1 MVSNLAKD
9 NSQNLIVSWRKRYTS
24 EISDFKETVYLIKK
38 SPLTMVGLA
47 VILILIIMAIF
58 APYIAPYDPVTMHLD
73 NRLAPP
79 SSAHLLGT
87 DELGR
92 DILSR
97 IIYGAGVALKIVLIV
112 LAIDLPLGILLGL
125 AAGYFGGW
133 VDEIIMRIADIF
145 MAFPRLILA
154 MAIGTA
160 LGPSLR
166 NTMIA
171 IALTM
176 WPVYARLARGE
187 TLSIKERTFIEA
199 ERALGTSNFRILV
212 FNILPICISTLI
224 VRATLDMGNIIRIAA
239 GMSFLGLGAQPPTP
253 DWGLM
258 VSSGRNFLINQW
270 WVPTFPGFAILLA
283 VFGFNL
289 LGDGIRDISDPH
301 LRRGRQ

>member
-1 MVSNLAKD
+1 MNKD
-9 NSQNLIVSWRKRYTS
+9 ILKNRITYWKKRHSS
-24 EISDFKETVYLIKK
+24 EISDVKESLFLIRK
-38 SPLTMVGLA
+38 SSLTSIGL
-47 VILILIIMAIF
+47 VIILVLVCVAIF
-58 APYIAPYDPVTMHLD
+58 APFIAPYNPVEMKLD
-73 NRLAPP
+73 DRLAPP
-79 SSAHLLGT
+79 SKDHLLGT

-92 DILSR
+92 DIFSR
-97 IIYGAGVALKIVLIV
+97 IIYGAGVALKIMLIV

-125 AAGYFGGW
+125 IAGYFGGW
-133 VDEIIMRIADIF
+133 IDEIIMRIADIF
-145 MAFPRLILA
+145 MAFPRLVLA

-199 ERALGTSNFRILV
+199 ERALGSSNLSILI
-212 FNILPICISTLI
+212 FNILPLCFSTLI
-224 VRATLDMGNIIRIAA
+224 IRATLDMGNIIRIAA

-258 VSSGRNFLINQW
+258 ISSGRNFLVNQW
-270 WVPTFPGFAILLA
+270 WVPTFPGFAILLT
-283 VFGFNL
+283 VFAFNL

-301 LRRGRQ
+301 LRRGQG

>member
-1 MVSNLAKD
+1 MSKD
-9 NSQNLIVSWRKRYTS
+9 ISQNWIASWQKRHSSEVS
-24 EISDFKETVYLIKK
+24 DVKETLYLIKK
-38 SPLTMVGLA
+38 SPMTMIGLA
-47 VILILIIMAIF
+47 IILILVTVAIF
-58 APYIAPYDPVTMHLD
+58 APYIAPYNPVTMNLD
-73 NRLAPP
+73 KRLAPP
-79 SSAHLLGT
+79 SKDNLLGT

-97 IIYGAGVALKIVLIV
+97 IIYGAGVALKIIFIV

-125 AAGYFGGW
+125 MAGYFGGW
-133 VDEIIMRIADIF
+133 IDEIIMRIADIF

-160 LGPSLR
+160 LGPNLK

-199 ERALGTSNFRILV
+199 ERALGSSNLKILI
-212 FNILPICISTLI
+212 FNILPLCFSTLI

-258 VSSGRNFLINQW
+258 ISSGRNFLINQW
-270 WVPTFPGFAILLA
+270 WVPTFPGFAILLT

-301 LRRGRQ
+301 LRRGKK

>member
-1 MVSNLAKD
+1 LNKEI
-9 NSQNLIVSWRKRYTS
+9 SQNWITSWNKRHSS
-24 EISDFKETVYLIKK
+24 EISDIKETLYLIRK
-38 SPLTMVGLA
+38 SPLTIIGLGI
-47 VILILIIMAIF
+47 ILILIIVAIF
-58 APYIAPYDPVTMHLD
+58 APYIAPHNPETMHLD
-73 NRLAPP
+73 KRLALP
-79 SSAHLLGT
+79 SEEHLLGT

-97 IIYGAGVALKIVLIV
+97 IIYGAGVALKIMFIV

-125 AAGYFGGW
+125 IAGYFGGW
-133 VDEIIMRIADIF
+133 IDEIIMRIADIF

-154 MAIGTA
+154 MAIGAA
-160 LGPSLR
+160 LGPNLK

-199 ERALGTSNFRILV
+199 ERALGSSNLKILI
-212 FNILPICISTLI
+212 FNILPLCFSTLI

-270 WVPTFPGFAILLA
+270 WVPTFPGFAILLT

-301 LRRGRQ
+301 LRRGKK

>member
-1 MVSNLAKD
+1 LNKD
-9 NSQNLIVSWRKRYTS
+9 ISQNWIASWQKRHSSEVS
-24 EISDFKETVYLIKK
+24 DVKETLYLIKK
-38 SPLTMVGLA
+38 SPMTMIGLA
-47 VILILIIMAIF
+47 IILILVTVAIF
-58 APYIAPYDPVTMHLD
+58 APYIAPYNPVTMNLD
-73 NRLAPP
+73 KRLAPP
-79 SSAHLLGT
+79 SKDNLLGT

-97 IIYGAGVALKIVLIV
+97 IIYGAGVALKIIFIV

-125 AAGYFGGW
+125 MAGYFGGW
-133 VDEIIMRIADIF
+133 IDEIIMRIADIF

-160 LGPSLR
+160 LGPNLK

-199 ERALGTSNFRILV
+199 ERALGSSNLKILV
-212 FNILPICISTLI
+212 FNILPLCFSTLI

-258 VSSGRNFLINQW
+258 ISSGRNFLINQW
-270 WVPTFPGFAILLA
+270 WVPTFPGFAILLT

-301 LRRGRQ
+301 LRRGKK

>member
-1 MVSNLAKD
+1 MNKD
-9 NSQNLIVSWRKRYTS
+9 ISQNWIVSWQKRHSS
-24 EISDFKETVYLIKK
+24 EVSDVKETLYLIKK
-38 SPLTMVGLA
+38 SPLTMIGLA
-47 VILILIIMAIF
+47 IILILVTVAIF
-58 APYIAPYDPVTMHLD
+58 APYIAPHNPVTMHLD
-73 NRLAPP
+73 KRLAPP
-79 SSAHLLGT
+79 SKDYLLGT

-97 IIYGAGVALKIVLIV
+97 IIYGAGVALKIMLIV

-125 AAGYFGGW
+125 IAGYFGGW
-133 VDEIIMRIADIF
+133 IDEIIMRIADIF

-154 MAIGTA
+154 MAIGAA
-160 LGPSLR
+160 LGPNLK

-199 ERALGTSNFRILV
+199 ERALGSSNLKILIL
-212 FNILPICISTLI
+212 NILPLCFSTLV

-258 VSSGRNFLINQW
+258 VSSGRNFLVSQW
-270 WVPTFPGFAILLA
+270 WVPTFPGFAILLT

-301 LRRGRQ
+301 LRRGKK

>member
-1 MVSNLAKD
+1 MIKD
-9 NSQNLIVSWRKRYTS
+9 ISQNWIISWQKRHSSEVS
-24 EISDFKETVYLIKK
+24 DVKETLYLIKK
-38 SPLTMVGLA
+38 SPLTMIGLA
-47 VILILIIMAIF
+47 IILILVTVAIF
-58 APYIAPYDPVTMHLD
+58 APYIAPHNPVTMHLD
-73 NRLAPP
+73 KRLAPP
-79 SSAHLLGT
+79 SKDYLLGT

-97 IIYGAGVALKIVLIV
+97 IIYGAGVALKIMLIV

-125 AAGYFGGW
+125 IAGYFGGW
-133 VDEIIMRIADIF
+133 IDEIIMRIADIF

-154 MAIGTA
+154 MAIGAA
-160 LGPSLR
+160 LGPNLK

-199 ERALGTSNFRILV
+199 ERALGSSNLKILIL
-212 FNILPICISTLI
+212 NILPLCFSTLV

-258 VSSGRNFLINQW
+258 VSSGRNFLVSQW
-270 WVPTFPGFAILLA
+270 WVPTFPGFAILLT

-301 LRRGRQ
+301 LRRGKK

>member
-1 MVSNLAKD
+1 MLRENLQKW
-9 NSQNLIVSWRKRYTS
+9 ITSWNKRHSS
-24 EISDFKETVYLIKK
+24 EISDFKETVYLIKR
-38 SPLTMVGLA
+38 SPLTMVGLSI
-47 VILILIIMAIF
+47 ILILIVMAIF
-58 APYIAPYDPVTMHLD
+58 ASYIAPHDPVIMHLD

-79 SSAHLLGT
+79 SRVHLLGT

-97 IIYGAGVALKIVLIV
+97 IIYGAGVALKIMIIV

-125 AAGYFGGW
+125 IAGYFGGW
-133 VDEIIMRIADIF
+133 IDEIIMRLADIF

-160 LGPSLR
+160 LGPNLR

-199 ERALGTSNFRILV
+199 EKALGTSNLKILV
-212 FNILPICISTLI
+212 FNILPLCISTLI

-258 VSSGRNFLINQW
+258 VSTGRKFLINQW

>member
-1 MVSNLAKD
+1 MNSN
-9 NSQNLIVSWRKRYTS
+9 NLHKKLDSWEKKHSS
-24 EISDFKETVYLIKK
+24 EISDIKESLFLIKR
-38 SPLTMVGLA
+38 SPLTTIG
-47 VILILIIMAIF
+47 LIIILLLVCVAIF
-58 APYIAPYDPVTMHLD
+58 APIIAPYNPLEMHLD
-73 NRLAPP
+73 NRLSSP
-79 SSAHLLGT
+79 SKEHLLGT

-97 IIYGAGVALKIVLIV
+97 IIYGAGVALKIMLIV

-125 AAGYFGGW
+125 IAGYFGGW
-133 VDEIIMRIADIF
+133 IDEIIMRIADIF
-145 MAFPRLILA
+145 MAFPRLVLA
-154 MAIGTA
+154 MAIGAA

-176 WPVYARLARGE
+176 WPVYARLARGQ

-199 ERALGTSNFRILV
+199 ERALGSSNLKILI
-212 FNILPICISTLI
+212 FNILPLCFSTLV

-258 VSSGRNFLINQW
+258 ISSGRNFLVSQW
-270 WVPTFPGFAILLA
+270 WVPTFPGFAILLT
-283 VFGFNL
+283 VFAFNL

-301 LRRGRQ
+301 LRRGQG

>member
-1 MVSNLAKD
+1 MVHLRNRLA
-9 NSQNLIVSWRKRYTS
+9 SWKRRYSS
-24 EISDFKETVYLIKK
+24 EISDAREIVHTVRK
-38 SPLTMVGLA
+38 SPLTMIGLSIVA
-47 VILILIIMAIF
+47 ALMFVAIF
-58 APYIAPYDPVTMHLD
+58 APSIAPHDPITMSLD

-79 SSAHLLGT
+79 STSHLLGT

-97 IIYGAGVALKIVLIV
+97 VIYGSRVALKIMIIV
-112 LAIDLPLGILLGL
+112 LLIDLPLGVFLGIV
-125 AAGYFGGW
+125 AGYFGGW
-133 VDEIIMRIADIF
+133 IDEIIMRMADIF

-154 MAIGTA
+154 MAIGAA
-160 LGPSLR
+160 LGPSLV

-176 WPVYARLARGE
+176 WPTYARLARGE

-199 ERALGTSNFRILV
+199 ERALGTSKTRIMLSS
-212 FNILPICISTLI
+212 ILPLCSSTTI
-224 VRATLDMGNIIRIAA
+224 IRATLDMGDVIRIAA

-253 DWGLM
+253 EWGLM
-258 VSSGRNFLINQW
+258 VSTGRSFLVNQW

-301 LRRGRQ
+301 LRRGE

>member
-1 MVSNLAKD
+1 MNKD
-9 NSQNLIVSWRKRYTS
+9 ISQNWIISWQKRHSSEVS
-24 EISDFKETVYLIKK
+24 DVKETLYLIKK
-38 SPLTMVGLA
+38 SPLTMIGLA
-47 VILILIIMAIF
+47 IILILVTVAIF
-58 APYIAPYDPVTMHLD
+58 APYIAPHNPVTMHLD
-73 NRLAPP
+73 KRLAPP
-79 SSAHLLGT
+79 SKDYLLGT

-97 IIYGAGVALKIVLIV
+97 IIYGAGVALKIMLIV

-125 AAGYFGGW
+125 IAGYFGGW
-133 VDEIIMRIADIF
+133 IDEIIMRIADIF

-154 MAIGTA
+154 MAIGAA
-160 LGPSLR
+160 LGPNLK

-199 ERALGTSNFRILV
+199 ERALGSSNLKILIL
-212 FNILPICISTLI
+212 NILPLCFSTLV

-258 VSSGRNFLINQW
+258 VSSGRNFLVSQW
-270 WVPTFPGFAILLA
+270 WVPTFPGFAILLT

-301 LRRGRQ
+301 LRRGKK

>member
-1 MVSNLAKD
+1 MAKENL
-9 NSQNLIVSWRKRYTS
+9 QNWTVSWRKRHFS
-24 EISDFKETVYLIKK
+24 EISNFKETVYLIKK

-47 VILILIIMAIF
+47 IILILIIMAIF
-58 APYIAPYDPVTMHLD
+58 ASYIAPYDPLTMNLD
-73 NRLAPP
+73 NRLAPL
-79 SSAHLLGT
+79 SRVHLLGT

-125 AAGYFGGW
+125 TAGYFGGW

-199 ERALGTSNFRILV
+199 ERALGTSNFKILV
-212 FNILPICISTLI
+212 FNILPMCISTLI

-239 GMSFLGLGAQPPTP
+239 GMSFLGLGTQPPTP

-258 VSSGRNFLINQW
+258 VSTGRNFLVNQW

>member
-1 MVSNLAKD
+1 LNKD
-9 NSQNLIVSWRKRYTS
+9 ISQNWIASWQKRHSSEVS
-24 EISDFKETVYLIKK
+24 DVKETLYLIKK
-38 SPLTMVGLA
+38 SPMTMIGLA
-47 VILILIIMAIF
+47 IILILVTVAIF
-58 APYIAPYDPVTMHLD
+58 APYIAPYNPVTMNLD
-73 NRLAPP
+73 KRLAPP
-79 SSAHLLGT
+79 SKDNLLGT

-97 IIYGAGVALKIVLIV
+97 IIYGAGVALKIIFIV

-125 AAGYFGGW
+125 MAGYFGGW
-133 VDEIIMRIADIF
+133 IDEIIMRIADIF

-160 LGPSLR
+160 LGPNLK

-199 ERALGTSNFRILV
+199 ERALGSSNLKILI
-212 FNILPICISTLI
+212 FNILPLCFSTLI

-258 VSSGRNFLINQW
+258 ISSGRNFLINQW
-270 WVPTFPGFAILLA
+270 WVPTFPGFAILLT

-301 LRRGRQ
+301 LRRGKK

>member
-1 MVSNLAKD
+1 MNKD
-9 NSQNLIVSWRKRYTS
+9 ISQNWIASWQKRHSSEVS
-24 EISDFKETVYLIKK
+24 DVKETLYLIKK
-38 SPLTMVGLA
+38 SPMTMVGLA
-47 VILILIIMAIF
+47 IILILVTVAIF
-58 APYIAPYDPVTMHLD
+58 APYIAPHNPVTMNLD
-73 NRLAPP
+73 KRLAPP
-79 SSAHLLGT
+79 SKDNLLGT

-97 IIYGAGVALKIVLIV
+97 IIYGAGVALKIIFIV

-125 AAGYFGGW
+125 MAGYFGGW
-133 VDEIIMRIADIF
+133 IDEIIMRIADIF

-154 MAIGTA
+154 MAIGAA
-160 LGPSLR
+160 LGPNLK

-199 ERALGTSNFRILV
+199 ERALGSSNLKILI
-212 FNILPICISTLI
+212 FNILPLCFSTLI

-258 VSSGRNFLINQW
+258 ISSGRNFLINQW
-270 WVPTFPGFAILLA
+270 WVPTFPGFAILLT

-301 LRRGRQ
+301 LRRGKK